1 MQIFDHKKCIFLH
14 FSYFFSN
21 HPQNSQKKGEA
32 LPHPKLDFNIV
43 FINKIAAFYTHSL
56 YKFITSHTEV
66 IGM

>member
-1 MQIFDHKKCIFLH
+1 MQIFDLKNAFFFIFPIFSPITPKIVKK
-14 FSYFFSN
+14 S
-21 HPQNSQKKGEA
+21 EA

-56 YKFITSHTEV
+56 YKFITSHTEM